1 MGDRTVAGALP
12 PSQSHP
18 AGPLR
23 TRGSSRQEVYPS
35 CPASLQKPECGCPGV
50 PGLGVE
56 RFCAYPHS
64 LPSKWGSFPSTHPL
78 LVHVLV
84 LAELEA
90 VPGLPDAEGKTVSTV
105 VGSCTQCWSAP
116 LHASPPPGPKCE
128 LPRVQLGLRPAS
140 CFRPDRS
147 GAKALRGLGGWDHA
161 LSSSVLAWRG
171 PFLGHILE
179 IPERHWPPLPLRPTG
194 WWSGA
199 MTLATLREGT
209 LKLLP

>member
-23 TRGSSRQEVYPS
+23 TRGSSRQELYPS
-35 CPASLQKPECGCPGV
+35 CPASLQKPECDCPGV

-56 RFCAYPHS
+56 GFCAYPHS
-64 LPSKWGSFPSTHPL
+64 LPSKRGSFPSTHIL

-90 VPGLPDAEGKTVSTV
+90 VPGLPDEGKTVSTV

-116 LHASPPPGPKCE
+116 LHASPPQVPSVSCLE
-128 LPRVQLGLRPAS
+128 CSWDCALLPVSAQTGLGLRPCVRWVDGTMPSPALCWPGMAPS
-140 CFRPDRS
+140 MGTYLKFRKDT
-147 GAKALRGLGGWDHA
+147 GLPCHSDQQGGGQG
-161 LSSSVLAWRG
+161 L
-171 PFLGHILE
+171 
-179 IPERHWPPLPLRPTG
+179 
-194 WWSGA
+194 
-199 MTLATLREGT
+199 
-209 LKLLP
+209 